1 MQYLLSALSVHSVSV
16 KSLQYVVPCGKKMT
30 LRVVEIVSICL
41 FVPEKGDP
49 FFFSVHAVI
58 I

>member
-16 KSLQYVVPCGKKMT
+16 KSLQYVVPSGKKMS

-41 FVPEKGDP
+41 FVPEKSDP
-49 FFFSVHAVI
+49 RDFSVHVVI